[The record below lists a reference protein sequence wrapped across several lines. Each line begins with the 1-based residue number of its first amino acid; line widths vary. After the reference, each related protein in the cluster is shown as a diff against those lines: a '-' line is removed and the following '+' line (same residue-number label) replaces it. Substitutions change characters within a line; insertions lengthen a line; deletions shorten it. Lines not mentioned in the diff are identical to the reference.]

1 MWFSPFPRNDLK
13 HLETPEW
20 PIEIPDGKWWHWKAS
35 GEDGLQFGWR
45 TTKIWI
51 AEVAYLN
58 QFRDASIHEAD
69 FEAEDGAVRAGIG
82 SRGQHEICS

>member
-1 MWFSPFPRNDLK
+1 M
-13 HLETPEW
+13 
-20 PIEIPDGKWWHWKAS
+20 
-35 GEDGLQFGWR
+35 

-69 FEAEDGAVRAGIG
+69 FEAENGAVRARIRSRDLKESCSQGYHEHTAKDGSGIG
-82 SRGQHEICS
+82 SQTKEIWIDKVD